1 MSQPGGLGSPHPW
14 RDHDTLRGETGGPA
28 STPAAEVSKLTPE
41 TCSGVRESH
50 LMAPGGLNG
59 WEQHECLL
67 GWCGLDFG
75 GRWSSKGEQLGL
87 KRGQRHQSLKP
98 VDSVSTSGTGQPGA
112 GPFPG
117 TLGKIQRNGC
127 VPCLHPETQPSS
139 KGWGLPCSCQSLSWA
154 RVCVWEPGGEGLVQR
169 RQHGPDLCPKPCCP
183 DSYCGSLPPALGH
196 LPRVR

>member
-1 MSQPGGLGSPHPW
+1 M
-14 RDHDTLRGETGGPA
+14 
-28 STPAAEVSKLTPE
+28 TPE

-50 LMAPGGLNG
+50 LLAPEGLNG

-127 VPCLHPETQPSS
+127 VPSLHPETQPSS
-139 KGWGLPCSCQSLSWA
+139 KGWGLPCSC
-154 RVCVWEPGGEGLVQR
+154 R
-169 RQHGPDLCPKPCCP
+169 LCPGLGCVCGSLGERGWYREGSMGQICATKPCCP